1 VVKHV
6 LSLVTLF
13 ALTLLL
19 WLNPDWVG
27 LVTDSLGI
35 SPLLALTIVCLI
47 YSLILM
53 MPFMPGIEIGIMI
66 MLLFG
71 QAGVVGAWLATVVGL
86 SLAFLLGAY
95 FKRSAPLQ
103 KLLGGLDQ
111 LKQPTVEPSW
121 RQEWL
126 SYGASLMASHP
137 YLSVALL
144 INIPGNMLIGGGG
157 GIALCAGALSTMQVH
172 RFALTVALAS
182 SLIPFLMLT
191 GLLNL

>member
-1 VVKHV
+1 VVKLV
-6 LSLVTLF
+6 LSLIALF

-19 WLNPDWVG
+19 WLKPDWVG
-27 LVTDSLGI
+27 LVTDALGI
-35 SPLLALTIVCLI
+35 SPLLALTIICLI

-53 MPFMPGIEIGIMI
+53 MPFMPGIEIGVMI

-95 FKRSAPLQ
+95 FKRSAALQ
-103 KLLGGLDQ
+103 KLLAKLDR
-111 LKQPTVEPSW
+111 LKQPTSQPSW

-126 SYGASLMASHP
+126 TFGAARMASHP

-157 GIALCAGALSTMQVH
+157 GIALCAGALSTMKVH

-182 SLIPFLMLT
+182 SLIPLLMLT
-191 GLLNL
+191 GLLIL